1 MIKKFFLFIL
11 LPVFVL
17 FSFVLAQYTQE
28 VQVQIFWK
36 GLVIWTPSNISL
48 GTVTAWSTVE
58 KTFDDYFWVEDLRWV
73 NTWYYTTV
81 QCDGLYWPDNF
92 IITGVQ
98 LSWNLVELLQWNGN
112 QTDIYSNLD
121 SWTDITTP
129 QLYFYKNDNVPLNYH
144 GNKYWN
150 KPSIRI
156 SIPNNAPAGTY
167 RWKITYTLY
176 DRSFNF

>member
-1 MIKKFFLFIL
+1 MKKSFLF
-11 LPVFVL
+11 VFLSL
-17 FSFVLAQYTQE
+17 FALVGISLAQIQKE
-28 VQVQIFWK
+28 VHVEISGL
-36 GLVIWTPSNISL
+36 GLVIGTPSNISL
-48 GTVTAWSTVE
+48 GSVSAGTTVE
-58 KTFDDYFWVEDLRWV
+58 KTFNNYFWVEDLRGV
-73 NTWYYTTV
+73 NTGYYTTI
-81 QCDGLYWPDNF
+81 QCDGLYGPDNF

-98 LSWNLVELLQWNGN
+98 LSGNLVELLQGNGN

-144 GNKYWN
+144 GNKYGN

-167 RWKITYTLY
+167 KGKITYTLY
-176 DRSFNF
+176 DRSFEF